1 MSAYLISTQK
11 FQQEPTHGIQH
22 HVNTQKI
29 GLRSL
34 FLFDNQNCNEN
45 EDIANTLCKLNRKT
59 CYTGTCEHFKSK
71 RTLNAVA
78 TPRHKAPHSPKCVE
92 HQETRNEHIKQHQ
105 TVIFSYCGIDLYTR
119 KCAKQSAVK
128 YKSAVYE
135 TSYQQSKRKLRD
147 YRIKL
152 SQQKQQLT
160 PNNRSDSSKNTNLY
174 GMNRGYSI
182 FLDTAYQQYCCC
194 DNTKS
199 AADCIHRQYDMN
211 YRKHISE
218 LCSSRTRE
226 LRCHPIQPA
235 Y

>member
-1 MSAYLISTQK
+1 MSSYLISTQK
-11 FQQEPTHGIQH
+11 FQQESAHGIRH
-22 HVNTQKI
+22 HVNTQNI

-34 FLFDNQNCNEN
+34 FIFDNQHCNEDK
-45 EDIANTLCKLNRKT
+45 DIADTLCKLNRKT
-59 CYTGTCEHFKSK
+59 CYTGTYEHFKSK

-92 HQETRNEHIKQHQ
+92 HQETRDEHIKQHQ
-105 TVIFSYCGIDLYTR
+105 TVIFSYSGIDLYTQG
-119 KCAKQSAVK
+119 KCTKQSAVK

-174 GMNRGYSI
+174 GMNRGTPY
-182 FLDTAYQQYCCC
+182 FLTRLISNIAAAITPRAQQTAYIGS
-194 DNTKS
+194 T
-199 AADCIHRQYDMN
+199 I
-211 YRKHISE
+211 
-218 LCSSRTRE
+218 
-226 LRCHPIQPA
+226 
-235 Y
+235 